1 MAQYIIGPAQ
11 CTGWDPSH
19 TYHPFSGRVVLD
31 ETVDELN
38 NQSIIAWK
46 FQIYI
51 NRNDYISGYT
61 SSQQNQVWIT
71 ISDENP
77 AVNPSTKKYVNISS
91 GNIGSIAMANHYIS
105 DPVTLS
111 SGTIT
116 VKHNNDGAKSLYV
129 YAKFNQ
135 PRSFDTVLKTI
146 ELSGTQSLQE
156 IPRSAVISSA
166 PAITLPV
173 TGTVD
178 HTVAW
183 ESQVSTFW
191 YKLEYKY
198 GSTSL
203 HISDATQATSL
214 TYAVPASIS
223 EYVTNAKTMQLSAV
237 LHTYQDQAC
246 TNEVGTNTAT
256 VTVTFSDDYAPD
268 LSYTLDVD
276 NSAIPSAYRSTFTGL
291 AIQYTSKLALA
302 FTGTPVH
309 NATISGF
316 TCVADGKGYSG
327 ASVLTDPIQGS
338 GDVSITAVVTDSR
351 GFSTSISIT
360 REVIPYSYPQI
371 KPYGTYAEIQ
381 VFRCDSLGME
391 DDRGQ
396 QVKMMASSQSCEI
409 LSGAVNLN
417 RAVIKYQYLSG
428 STWSGY
434 TTISDT
440 GDASINDIISGIF
453 PETNA
458 FTFEIHAEDLL
469 GNSSGVVMINVPIS
483 DIPLH
488 LREGGHGVGIG
499 EYASVDPDKF
509 MVGYESHFSK
519 PIYTDVGMAISAVD
533 SGSSTMADLWDAVK
547 ESAGGTGAVTLTA
560 AYGNMGAD
568 DYTYIC
574 IPYDD
579 ENGLFYFSLLG
590 SDTGDLWIVHI
601 INDTICQPFKLTGT
615 R

>member
-1 MAQYIIGPAQ
+1 MAQYIIGPAA

-51 NRNDYISGYT
+51 NRNDYVSGYT
-61 SSQQNQVWIT
+61 SNQQNQVQVI

-77 AVNPSTKKYVNISS
+77 TTVPSTKKYVNLYSS
-91 GNIGSIAMANHYIS
+91 NIGSVAMANRYIS
-105 DPVTLS
+105 NPLTLA

-146 ELSGTQSLQE
+146 ELSGTESLQE
-156 IPRSAVISSA
+156 IPRSAVITSA
-166 PAITLPV
+166 PPITLPV

-178 HTVAW
+178 HTVTW
-183 ESQVSTFW
+183 DSQVSTFW

-203 HISDATQATSL
+203 HLSDATQETSL

-256 VTVTFSDDYAPD
+256 VTVTFSEDYAPS
-268 LSYTLDVD
+268 LSYTINVD
-276 NSAIPSAYRSTFTGL
+276 NTSIPSAYRAAFAGL
-291 AIQYTSKLALA
+291 AIQYTSKLALS
-302 FTGTPVH
+302 FTGTGVH
-309 NATISGF
+309 NASISGY
-316 TCVADGKGYSG
+316 TCVVDGKGYAG
-327 ASVLTDPIQGS
+327 ASVLTDPIQSS
-338 GDVSITAVVTDSR
+338 GNVPITAAVTDSR
-351 GFSTSISIT
+351 GFSKTINIT
-360 REVIPYSYPQI
+360 LEVIPYSYPQI

-381 VFRCDSLGME
+381 VFRCDSQGVE

-396 QVKMMASSQSCEI
+396 QVKMMASSQSCEV
-409 LSGAVNLN
+409 LSGGINQN
-417 RAVIKYQYLSG
+417 RAVIKYRYLTG
-428 STWSGY
+428 TTWSGY
-434 TTISDT
+434 TTVTDT
-440 GDASINDIISGIF
+440 GDASINSIISGIF

-458 FTFEIHAEDLL
+458 YTFEIHAEDLL
-469 GNSSGVVMINVPIS
+469 GNSSGAVMITVPIS

-499 EYASVDPDKF
+499 EYASATPDRLE
-509 MVGYESHFSK
+509 VGYEAHFSK

-533 SGSSTMADLWDAVK
+533 SGSSTMSDLWDSVK

-568 DYTYIC
+568 DYAYIA

-601 INDTICQPFKLTGT
+601 INDTVCQPFKLTGT